1 MNDVRDPEPPIHG
14 KQLVFVFM
22 AATVAAVVVFLAGV
36 MVGRGVRL
44 QRGGVMAGETLA
56 DPTLD
61 PAPPLAA
68 PTGSSSTGPSP
79 ASREGLSYPT
89 QLSELNPPDVM
100 AEPAEDPTAEALGR
114 ATPKSAKSA
123 PAAEKTEKTE
133 PAKLEKL
140 EKPVD
145 KPAPVKAEKRD
156 SAKEATGKDAG
167 AKPGTAEKPAR
178 AEKPAEPSVPVTT
191 PGAAGKAPGTAVAAD
206 AEAGKGYAV
215 QVAAVRDRGEADRI
229 AARLKA
235 KGYETYVTSPAPGM
249 FRVRVGKFP
258 DLEKANATAARLEK
272 EEQFKPWITK

>member
-140 EKPVD
+140 DKPAD

-167 AKPGTAEKPAR
+167 AKPAV
-178 AEKPAEPSVPVTT
+178 PSAPVTT

-235 KGYETYVTSPAPGM
+235 KGYETYITSPAPGM